1 MFNLYTSE
9 NNSARPTKDLTNT
22 TRAIFRRRTDV
33 TLGQDIL
40 QITHWE

>member
-9 NNSARPTKDLTNT
+9 NNSARSTKALTNT
-22 TRAIFRRRTDV
+22 TRTIFRRRTDV

-40 QITHWE
+40 HITHWE